1 MLAAI
6 DELQKLHGVESYK
19 LELTAEEKLERQ
31 TAQVR
36 KPSLSPHRDRHA
48 KKTTSHH
55 NRCAHVRTESKQ
67 SLEPSTLLPFR
78 VLTIRLDVRSRL
90 QIGKIVRDAIA
101 SNRSLGG
108 KAMKNIESTFKAI
121 DKDGSGDLDHGEF
134 TTAMNR
140 LGLGLSEEQI
150 DQCIEVTSPLPLC
163 CSLCPCLLFI
173 YGRDGNKFPWPGAG

>member
-36 KPSLSPHRDRHA
+36 KPSLSRHF
-48 KKTTSHH
+48 TQH
-55 NRCAHVRTESKQ
+55 Q
-67 SLEPSTLLPFR
+67 TLLPFR
-78 VLTIRLDVRSRL
+78 VLTIRLDVRLWL

-150 DQCIEVTSPLPLC
+150 DQCIEVRSPLPLH
-163 CSLCPCLLFI
+163 SVHVQVFV
-173 YGRDGNKFPWPGAG
+173 